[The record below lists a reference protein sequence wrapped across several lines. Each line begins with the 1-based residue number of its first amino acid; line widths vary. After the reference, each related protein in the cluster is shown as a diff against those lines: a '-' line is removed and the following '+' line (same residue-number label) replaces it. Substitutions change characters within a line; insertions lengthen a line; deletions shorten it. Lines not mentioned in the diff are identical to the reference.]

1 MGAFLADVTQSYSPA
16 AVVAG
21 QGGGAGDLP
30 HFLAGSFNLGAGCG
44 QELAKN
50 KSGELAM
57 HRAARAN
64 ALHDLL
70 PDVTALLE
78 MQGALL
84 AGFLRQLALA
94 NILAVTRLAA
104 GDAVQFQGFYSGRLS
119 AGGD

>member
-21 QGGGAGDLP
+21 QGGGAGDLA
-30 HFLAGSFNLGAGCG
+30 HFLAGSFNLGPGRG

-50 KSGELAM
+50 KSAELAM

-94 NILAVTRLAA
+94 NILAITWLAA
-104 GDAVQFQGFYSGRLS
+104 VDAGQFQGIGTDRLGASG
-119 AGGD
+119 D

>member
-1 MGAFLADVTQSYSPA
+1 
-16 AVVAG
+16 
-21 QGGGAGDLP
+21 
-30 HFLAGSFNLGAGCG
+30 
-44 QELAKN
+44 
-50 KSGELAM
+50 M

-119 AGGD
+119 AGGE